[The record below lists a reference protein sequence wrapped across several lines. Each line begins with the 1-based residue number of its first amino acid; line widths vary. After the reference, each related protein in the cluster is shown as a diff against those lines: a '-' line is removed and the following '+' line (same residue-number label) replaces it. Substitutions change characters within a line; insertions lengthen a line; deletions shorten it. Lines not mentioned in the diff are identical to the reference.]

1 MLLYSYMQRSLYH
14 IFLRTS
20 ALTLSLVLLFV
31 SGTLSPVT
39 QQLSQDTGLY
49 LASAIGIKAAVAP
62 TEINTLAAELLERDK
77 QLTEREIAINL
88 KEAKTK
94 GMPDLS
100 TFMLS
105 IAVFVLLVLMVVNYA
120 LDYRRARS
128 KKPQQFETSYEK
140 MA

>member
-1 MLLYSYMQRSLYH
+1 MHESLYH

-31 SGTLSPVT
+31 SGVLSPVT
-39 QQLSQDTGLY
+39 QQLSQDTELY

-62 TEINTLAAELLERDK
+62 TEINTLAAELLARDK

-88 KEAKTK
+88 KEAKASSS
-94 GMPDLS
+94 PDVA
-100 TFMLS
+100 TFILS
-105 IAVFVLLVLMVVNYA
+105 IAVFVLLVLMILNYT
-120 LDYRRARS
+120 LDYRRARQRYEQ
-128 KKPQQFETSYEK
+128 KVTTSYEK

>member
-1 MLLYSYMQRSLYH
+1 MQRSLYH
-14 IFLRTS
+14 IVLRTS

-31 SGTLSPVT
+31 SGILSPVT

-62 TEINTLAAELLERDK
+62 TEINTLAAQLLERDK
-77 QLTEREIAINL
+77 ELTEREIAINL
-88 KEAKTK
+88 KEAKNAS
-94 GMPDLS
+94 MPDMS
-100 TFMLS
+100 TFILS
-105 IAVFVLLVLMVVNYA
+105 IAVFVLLVLMVTNYV
-120 LDYRRARS
+120 LDYRRARL

>member
-1 MLLYSYMQRSLYH
+1 MHQSLYH

-31 SGTLSPVT
+31 SGVLSPVT
-39 QQLSQDTGLY
+39 EQLSQDTGSY

-62 TEINTLAAELLERDK
+62 TEINTLATQLAQRDK
-77 QLTEREIAINL
+77 ELTQREIAINL

-94 GMPDLS
+94 SMPNMS
-100 TFMLS
+100 TFILS
-105 IAVFVLLVLMVVNYA
+105 IAVFVLLVLMVINYI
-120 LDYRRARS
+120 LDYRRART
-128 KKPQQFETSYEK
+128 KKLQQFETSYEK